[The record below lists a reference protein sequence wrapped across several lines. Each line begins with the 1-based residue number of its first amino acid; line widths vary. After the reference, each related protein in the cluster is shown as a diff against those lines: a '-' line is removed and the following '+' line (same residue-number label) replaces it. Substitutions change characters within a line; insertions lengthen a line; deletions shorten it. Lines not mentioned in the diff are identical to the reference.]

1 MMSFNTFASLFL
13 VVCCFRYPYKD
24 ADKQATLTGWGI
36 LIATWFVSRFVA
48 SPLVRDPKC
57 GMSQNVVS
65 TDREHV
71 VSEHRHLCLQ
81 GVPVHNFL
89 SPTKTWSATSCVFAC
104 CATQGSW
111 HRRMCSTQSML
122 VQMGISN
129 SISSC

>member
-57 GMSQNVVS
+57 GMSQ
-65 TDREHV
+65 T
-71 VSEHRHLCLQ
+71 
-81 GVPVHNFL
+81 L
-89 SPTKTWSATSCVFAC
+89 S
-104 CATQGSW
+104 QLIE
-111 HRRMCSTQSML
+111 SML
-122 VQMGISN
+122 FQSTGICASKVCPCTTFCLPQKPGQRRGVYLLAAPHKDLGIAECARHN
-129 SISSC
+129 LC